1 MAYPLLTTPVAIGP
15 LQLRHRVLMGSMHTG
30 FEERPG
36 GHRRLAALYAE
47 RVRGGVDLIV
57 TGGLAPDA
65 RGRLHPLAATLT
77 HRAQLR
83 GHRRVTDAVH
93 AEGGHVLLQLLHA
106 GRYAFHPLA
115 VSASRRK
122 APIAPFAPW
131 RLSHRGVVRTVE
143 AFARAARLAREA
155 GYDGVEIMGSE
166 GYLLNQFLAPATNDR
181 DDAWGGSPAARRRF
195 ALAVVSR
202 VREALGADAVLSYR
216 ISLADLVADGQT
228 WDEVVALARGVEAAG
243 ADLLN
248 SGIGWHESRVP
259 TIVTSVPRAA
269 FTGLTGRLRPHVGVP
284 VVASNRITTPADAE
298 AVLARGEADLVS
310 MARPFLA
317 DPDWVAKAAS
327 DRADEINVCI
337 GCNQA
342 CLDRTF
348 ALRTVSCLV
357 NPRAGRETVAVP
369 RPTRRP
375 RAVAVVG
382 AGPAGLAAAA
392 GLAEAGHRVTLFE
405 RRDHLGGQFDLARRI
420 PGKEEFAETVRYFAG
435 RLDRAGVEVRLATSP
450 GAAELAGF
458 DDVVVATGVRP
469 RRPAVPGIDHPSVVA
484 YDEALREPGRLGER
498 VAVIGAGGVGVDVA
512 TFLTQRAAPDL
523 AAWRA
528 EWGVAPPSAG
538 SPRGGLVEAVPAPP
552 VRRVHLVQR
561 RRTRVGADLGT
572 TTGWVHR
579 ATLRA
584 KDVETV
590 TGAHYERI
598 DDDGLHLRIGDR
610 PRLLAVDTVVVCAGQ
625 EPVRDL
631 VDALADRPVR
641 THVIGGADEAAELDA
656 ERAIRQGTEVVARLR
671 DRG

>member
-1 MAYPLLTTPVAIGP
+1 M
-15 LQLRHRVLMGSMHTG
+15 
-30 FEERPG
+30 
-36 GHRRLAALYAE
+36 
-47 RVRGGVDLIV
+47 
-57 TGGLAPDA
+57 
-65 RGRLHPLAATLT
+65 
-77 HRAQLR
+77 
-83 GHRRVTDAVH
+83 
-93 AEGGHVLLQLLHA
+93 
-106 GRYAFHPLA
+106 
-115 VSASRRK
+115 
-122 APIAPFAPW
+122 
-131 RLSHRGVVRTVE
+131 
-143 AFARAARLAREA
+143 
-155 GYDGVEIMGSE
+155 
-166 GYLLNQFLAPATNDR
+166 
-181 DDAWGGSPAARRRF
+181 
-195 ALAVVSR
+195 SR
-202 VREALGADAVLSYR
+202 VREALGPDALLSYR
-216 ISLADLVADGQT
+216 LSLADLVADGQS
-228 WDEVVALARGVEAAG
+228 WEEVVALARGVEAAG

-269 FTGLTGRLRPHVGVP
+269 FTDLTGRLRPHVAVP
-284 VVASNRITTPADAE
+284 VVASNRISTPADAE
-298 AVLARGEADLVS
+298 AVLARGDADLVS

-317 DPDWVAKAAS
+317 DPEWVAKAAA

-357 NPRAGRETVAVP
+357 NPRAGHETIPLP

-375 RAVAVVG
+375 HTVAVVG

-392 GLAEAGHRVTLFE
+392 GLAEAGHRVTLLE

-420 PGKEEFAETVRYFAG
+420 PGKEEFAETIRYFAG
-435 RLDRAGVEVRLATSP
+435 RLERAGVEVRLATSP
-450 GAAELAGF
+450 GAGELAGF

-469 RRPAVPGIDHPSVVA
+469 RRPAIPGIDHPSVLS
-484 YDEALREPGRLGER
+484 YDEAMRAPDRLGDR

-512 TFLTQRAAPDL
+512 TFLTRHAAPDL

-528 EWGVAPPSAG
+528 EWGVAAD
-538 SPRGGLVEAVPAPP
+538 GGLAAPAPAPP
-552 VRRVHLVQR
+552 ARRVHLVQR

-598 DDDGLHLRIGDR
+598 DDDGLHLRVGDR
-610 PRLLAVDTVVVCAGQ
+610 PRLLAVDSVVVCAGQ

-631 VDALADRPVR
+631 VDDLAVLRVRP
-641 THVIGGADEAAELDA
+641 HVIGGADEAVELDA
-656 ERAIRQGTEVVARLR
+656 ERAIRQGSEVAARLR
-671 DRG
+671 GRGRA

>member
-1 MAYPLLTTPVAIGP
+1 MLTTPVRIGP
-15 LQLRHRVLMGSMHTG
+15 VQLRHRVVMGSMHTG

-47 RVRGGVDLIV
+47 RVRGGADLVV

-77 HRAQLR
+77 HHRQLH

-131 RLSHRGVVRTVE
+131 RLTHRGVVRAVE
-143 AFARAARLAREA
+143 SFARAAGLAREA
-155 GYDGVEIMGSE
+155 GYDGVEVMGSE
-166 GYLLNQFLAPATNDR
+166 GYLVNQFLAPATNDR

-202 VREALGADAVLSYR
+202 VREALGPDAVLSYR

-228 WDEVVALARGVEAAG
+228 WDEVVTLARGVEAAG

-248 SGIGWHESRVP
+248 SGVGWHESRVP

-269 FTGLTGRLRPHVGVP
+269 FADLTGRLRPHVGVP
-284 VVASNRITTPADAE
+284 VVASNRISTPADAE
-298 AVLARGEADLVS
+298 AVLARGDADLVS

-317 DPDWVAKAAS
+317 DPEWVAKAAS

-348 ALRTVSCLV
+348 ALRSVSCLV
-357 NPRAGRETVAVP
+357 NPRAGRETTLTLTPV
-369 RPTRRP
+369 RRP
-375 RAVAVVG
+375 RPVAVVG

-392 GLAEAGHRVTLFE
+392 GLADRGHQVTLYE
-405 RRDHLGGQFDLARRI
+405 ARDHLGGQFDLARRI
-420 PGKEEFAETVRYFAG
+420 PGKEEFAETIRYFTG
-435 RLDRAGVEVRLATSP
+435 RLERAGVEVRLATSP

-458 DDVVVATGVRP
+458 ADVVVATGVRP
-469 RRPAVPGIDHPSVVA
+469 RRPAIPGIEHPSVLT
-484 YDEALREPGRLGER
+484 YDEALRDPGRLGAR

-512 TFLTQRAAPDL
+512 TFLTQHPAPDL

-528 EWGVAPPSAG
+528 EWGVAAD
-538 SPRGGLVEAVPAPP
+538 GGLVAAAPAPP
-552 VRRVHLVQR
+552 ARQVHLVQR
-561 RRTRVGADLGT
+561 KRTRVGADLGT

-590 TGAHYERI
+590 TGAQYERI
-598 DDDGLHLRIGDR
+598 DDDGLHLRVGDR

-631 VDALADRPVR
+631 VDELAGRSVR
-641 THVIGGADEAAELDA
+641 THVIGGADVAAELDA
-656 ERAIRQGTEVVARLR
+656 ERAIRQGTELAARLGGR
-671 DRG
+671 RG